1 MKHPKMSLFSIV
13 SHLLFT
19 DIVYGIHAGGSVVNI
34 PPSFRNLDIGNCK
47 RPPDIPDTKWYCI
60 VVGGW
65 NSYIK
70 ILNTP
75 VGSMSSKLRHLQLL
89 GYKPVVVSYIFF
101 KFRSL
106 FIYSTDEITFFHS
119 IYIVSLFCIF
129 RFHGLN
135 GNNCLQRNK
144 KST

>member
-101 KFRSL
+101 K
-106 FIYSTDEITFFHS
+106 IQIV
-119 IYIVSLFCIF
+119 VSLQY
-129 RFHGLN
+129 R
-135 GNNCLQRNK
+135 
-144 KST
+144 